1 MKKTKEKP
9 AAKEGD
15 AEPAEMEISMDKL
28 TPEVKAL
35 VEDARKK
42 GFVTYDELNRVL
54 PDDTV
59 SPEKLDGIFQMLDE
73 LGIEIVEEGGATP
86 GQSGTA
92 GEFPEGFGDKEM
104 FDEEEPREELDDGR
118 KGISEKIDDPVRMYL
133 TQMGEIP
140 LLSREDELRLA
151 KKIEIT
157 RKRFRIM
164 VLESPLAQ
172 VDAIN
177 ILADVKK

>member
-1 MKKTKEKP
+1 MKKKEP
-9 AAKEGD
+9 AVKE
-15 AEPAEMEISMDKL
+15 AEPVETEISMDKL

-73 LGIEIVEEGGATP
+73 LGIEIVEEGATP

-92 GEFPEGFGDKEM
+92 GEFPEGFGDKDV

-118 KGISEKIDDPVRMYL
+118 TKGIS
-133 TQMGEIP
+133 
-140 LLSREDELRLA
+140 
-151 KKIEIT
+151 
-157 RKRFRIM
+157 
-164 VLESPLAQ
+164 
-172 VDAIN
+172 
-177 ILADVKK
+177 